1 MRAPRR
7 VLALPTYDIRM
18 RKEIA
23 QRRLLVAIARQTLRV
38 VTLHALDAAVIV
50 CAVGVAA
57 LVTALPEVDRIALPL
72 AALVLVGLN
81 ARSAYN
87 ANDARRD
94 PMRIVT
100 GVIVAIAAVAI
111 TSLLPND
118 VMPPLNFLM
127 VFSGLTVLGLM
138 TERWLV
144 DLAVRQAYARGIGLR
159 KAVIVVRHGA
169 VPELI
174 AELTEDVHG

>member
-1 MRAPRR
+1 MLTDPVQTAEPRGPIRGRRR
-7 VLALPTYDIRM
+7 VLALPIYDIRM

-50 CAVGVAA
+50 CAVVVAA
-57 LVTALPEVDRIALPL
+57 LVTTLTEVDRVALPL

-100 GVIVAIAAVAI
+100 GVIVATTAVGI
-111 TSLLPND
+111 TSMLPHNA
-118 VMPPLNFLM
+118 MPPLSFLV
-127 VFSGLTVLGLM
+127 VFSVLAVLGLT

-144 DLAVRQAYARGIGLR
+144 DLAVRQAYAR
-159 KAVIVVRHGA
+159 
-169 VPELI
+169 
-174 AELTEDVHG
+174 